1 MSSIMNVAIQF
12 TAIDMLQGVLGRIK
26 NSVLGLGK
34 SADSVKRDFDDMT
47 NHIASGLKA
56 IAVASYAMNKAL
68 PGVKAAGDLEEAML
82 GVKMNIASSAKDAR
96 ELTDMLGKVKGTAIS
111 VSADAPFSAEDVVR
125 IQNSLLKAGMDL
137 KDVIGK
143 SGAAFAATALASLSG
158 EAPEII
164 GDNLANIGTMFKF
177 KGEDYAAFSDWAT
190 RVDDAAATS
199 LPMLIQGL
207 RMSGSS
213 AAALGIS
220 ARDSMTAL
228 GALSPLGERAGSS
241 FNNFLLA
248 FATRGDELR
257 SMGLDMFK
265 DGEFIGMA
273 AATDKLK
280 EKFGQIEDVEKR
292 LNILTKIFGEEG
304 GRAANTFINA
314 EKGFNDIEQSAK
326 RALSMAQ
333 KMSIWGE
340 GMNASLKKL
349 GGTAKSTL
357 ATIFDPLLAPIT
369 KVIQMLNVA
378 TGKLGEF
385 AEKNKAVAI
394 GMSGT
399 VGAVAV
405 GAGVYGAYKLLRGG
419 LAGARVLKGV
429 GGLKGLLGGA
439 GDTAAGIAK
448 GKAVEA
454 ATGVTPVFVTN
465 WPAGGVPLPGAPS
478 SSLPG
483 IGKTIKGLFTRGS
496 GGLLGAG
503 KGLAALKTGVTVA
516 GAGLGT
522 SALLAGGA
530 LAAGYGAG
538 TLANKYLIDGT
549 VVGDKIGETINRL
562 FAAFGNKES
571 QQALANNNININI
584 DKNGRVITETNNP
597 NANTSVNLLNR
608 GAF

>member
-1 MSSIMNVAIQF
+1 MTVAMQF
-12 TAIDMLQGVLGRIK
+12 TAIDMAQGVLARVK
-26 NSVLGLGK
+26 NSILGLGDAAGK
-34 SADSVKRDFDDMT
+34 VKRDFDVMT
-47 NHIASGLKA
+47 NNIASGLKA
-56 IAVASYAMNKAL
+56 IAVASYAMQKAL

-96 ELTDMLGKVKGTAIS
+96 ELTNMLSQVKGTAIS

-137 KDVIGK
+137 KDVVGK

-164 GDNLANIGTMFKF
+164 GDSLANIGTMFKF
-177 KGEDYAAFSDWAT
+177 KGEDYSMFSDWAT

-199 LPMLIQGL
+199 LPALIQGL

-220 ARDSMTAL
+220 AKDSMTAL

-241 FNNFLLA
+241 YNNFLLA
-248 FATRGDELR
+248 FATRGKELR
-257 SMGLDMFK
+257 AMGLDMFK
-265 DGEFIGMA
+265 DGKFIGMA

-314 EKGFNDIEQSAK
+314 EKGFKDIEKSAQG
-326 RALSMAQ
+326 ALSMAQ

-369 KVIQMLNVA
+369 KVLNLLNMA

-385 AEKNKAVAI
+385 AEKNKAIAV

-399 VGAVAV
+399 VGAVAL
-405 GAGVYGAYKLLRGG
+405 GAGAYGAYKLLHGG
-419 LAGARVLKGV
+419 LAGARVMKGA
-429 GGLKGLLGGA
+429 GGLKGLIGGM
-439 GDTAAGIAK
+439 GSTAAGVAQ

-454 ATGVTPVFVTN
+454 ATGVMPVFVTN
-465 WPAGGVPLPGAPS
+465 WPAGGMPVAPSVPLPGGGSA
-478 SSLPG
+478 
-483 IGKTIKGLFTRGS
+483 GKGMLDTIKGLFTRGS

-503 KGLAALKTGVTVA
+503 KGLAALKTGATIA
-516 GAGLGT
+516 TAGLGT

-530 LAAGYGAG
+530 GLAGFGVG
-538 TLANKYLIDGT
+538 TLINKGIGAVTGGGEGWL
-549 VVGDKIGETINRL
+549 GDMLYDLLHRESPTE
-562 FAAFGNKES
+562 KEVKNDIK
-571 QQALANNNININI
+571 LNINI
-584 DKNGRVITETNNP
+584 DKNGRVITESNNP
-597 NANTSVNLLNR
+597 GTNLNISLAR